1 MHRRGWLSRLPR
13 GDDDGTSISVPDDAI
28 SPVFARLPDAADVV
42 RCAATCRRWS
52 RIVAKDAAVLS
63 RNLPPL
69 PRLALGF
76 FHQEDAARKRKRS
89 TSTDDDSAQAQA
101 AQPCFVPTAAATRLP
116 GLRTPSF
123 TALADAIIRPGDGL
137 LLERARPVTARN
149 GWLVLKLRQERRTDG
164 LKLCVCN
171 PMTGDMALL
180 PALSGADYPGDYACA
195 LLTGHDLDPPAPLSA
210 FFRLLIVYN
219 RRAFTALRT
228 YSSNTG
234 RWSTEAARSGP
245 KIPAYKLHTMGQS
258 VVFRGGVACWSHG
271 RTVFAVRLHVPEP
284 EELPMPPPGGIVDMP
299 PGWGS
304 LGVAPD
310 GKLMFIDAA
319 VCDVYLTLGRRVLYC
334 AGGDDMCTGTWESNG
349 GCIRL
354 RQLKVRCE
362 GYDKSKVPPRG
373 ESITMRWFCEKS
385 GILFFTLGEGTNSPG
400 TFVLNLATEEVE
412 KVADGLECDT
422 WRNFVGYEM
431 DGATYLASIA
441 CH

>member
-13 GDDDGTSISVPDDAI
+13 GDLDGTSISVPDDAL
-28 SPVFARLPDAADVV
+28 SPVFARLPDAADV
-42 RCAATCRRWS
+42 
-52 RIVAKDAAVLS
+52 
-63 RNLPPL
+63 
-69 PRLALGF
+69 
-76 FHQEDAARKRKRS
+76 EDAARKRKRS
-89 TSTDDDSAQAQA
+89 TDDDSAQ
-101 AQPCFVPTAAATRLP
+101 AQPCFVPTAAATRLL
-116 GLRTPSF
+116 GLRNPSF
-123 TALADAIIRPGDGL
+123 TALADAIMPGDG

-171 PMTGDMALL
+171 PMTGDVALL
-180 PALSGADYPGDYACA
+180 PALSGTDYPGDCACA

-210 FFRLLIVYN
+210 FFRLLVVYN

-234 RWSTEAARSGP
+234 RWSTEAGRSGP
-245 KIPAYKLHTMGQS
+245 KIPAYKLHKLGQS
-258 VVFRGGVACWSHG
+258 VVIRGGVACWSLG

-284 EELPMPPPGGIVDMP
+284 QELPMPPGGILDLP

-319 VCDVYLTLGRRVLYC
+319 VCDDYLTLGKRVLHC
-334 AGGDDMCTGTWESNG
+334 ATGDDLCTGTWESHG

-354 RQLKVRCE
+354 TQLKVRCE
-362 GYDKSKVPPRG
+362 GYDKNKVPPRG
-373 ESITMRWFCEKS
+373 ESIKLRCFCEKS

-400 TFVLNLATEEVE
+400 TFALNLATEEVH
-412 KVADGLECDT
+412 KVADGLECDA
-422 WRNFVGYEM
+422 WRNFVAYEM
-431 DGATYLASIA
+431 DGASYLASISR
-441 CH
+441 H